1 MLLVD
6 QAFCLDGFIDICSN
20 PGFIFMVRRGRLL
33 SITEDILLENR
44 LNHLEHLEQLY
55 VVERDPV
62 DLG

>member
-1 MLLVD
+1 
-6 QAFCLDGFIDICSN
+6 
-20 PGFIFMVRRGRLL
+20 MVRRGRLL